1 MAGYSPFHFKRL
13 PKDGRLAVKVFQVN
27 AQYVQSSDRFPKN
40 DEALWFVGK
49 NTFYFLV
56 KRPWL
61 LHRSVGGLH
70 CIHWASTNL
79 LVCLGGQHHICITSY
94 DIMCTYDIYVYIY
107 IHIMFFIIITI
118 IITVFTTIMLLL
130 LVCFICLYL
139 LFLYLYIH
147 TLSLY
152 IHILCVYIYID
163 TSNVSRL
170 ETSQS
175 SPRPFFSRRVS
186 RWSNRISGVMLR
198 RRARRAG
205 HVVDVGDTTTGCL
218 WSVYIYIYIPSGYLT

>member
-1 MAGYSPFHFKRL
+1 MLLMAGYSPFHFKRL

-107 IHIMFFIIITI
+107 IYTYNVLYYYYYYYYCVYYYYVITI
-118 IITVFTTIMLLL
+118 SLFYLFILIIFVSIYT
-130 LVCFICLYL
+130 
-139 LFLYLYIH
+139 H
-147 TLSLY
+147 SLSIY
-152 IHILCVYIYID
+152 IHILCVYIYI
-163 TSNVSRL
+163 
-170 ETSQS
+170 
-175 SPRPFFSRRVS
+175 
-186 RWSNRISGVMLR
+186 
-198 RRARRAG
+198 
-205 HVVDVGDTTTGCL
+205 
-218 WSVYIYIYIPSGYLT
+218 

>member
-1 MAGYSPFHFKRL
+1 MMKPY
-13 PKDGRLAVKVFQVN
+13 D
-27 AQYVQSSDRFPKN
+27 
-40 DEALWFVGK
+40 
-49 NTFYFLV
+49 
-56 KRPWL
+56 L
-61 LHRSVGGLH
+61 LEKTHSISWWNVHGCCIDQLGGCIAFIEHR
-70 CIHWASTNL
+70 ANL
-79 LVCLGGQHHICITSY
+79 LVWLGGQHHICITSY

-107 IHIMFFIIITI
+107 TYNVLYYYYYYYYRVYYYYVITI
-118 IITVFTTIMLLL
+118 SLFYLFILIIFVSIYT
-130 LVCFICLYL
+130 
-139 LFLYLYIH
+139 H
-147 TLSLY
+147 SLSIY

-218 WSVYIYIYIPSGYLT
+218 WSVYIYIYPLVI

>member
-70 CIHWASTNL
+70 CIHWASANL

-94 DIMCTYDIYVYIY
+94 DILCTYDIYVYIY

-152 IHILCVYIYID
+152 IYIYCVYIYI
-163 TSNVSRL
+163 
-170 ETSQS
+170 ETH
-175 SPRPFFSRRVS
+175 PMYP
-186 RWSNRISGVMLR
+186 G
-198 RRARRAG
+198 
-205 HVVDVGDTTTGCL
+205 
-218 WSVYIYIYIPSGYLT
+218 